1 MSALVLLFSA
11 HLLDARDRLVTR
23 LFVPVRVVLGT
34 SRGRQA
40 PARRDLRALLADRR
54 LSVVVHRELQKQCES
69 FREDTSATRMALAA
83 RLESCLRAVARRA
96 GPAWQGSLFDHRAE
110 LHARAHDRA
119 IRRMRDRLERTR
131 QAVAALNALKVADV
145 DLVAGWPAD

>member
-34 SRGRQA
+34 SRGRHA
-40 PARRDLRALLADRR
+40 PTRRELRALLADRR
-54 LSVVVHRELQKQCES
+54 LSAVIHRELHKQCAS
-69 FREDTSATRMALAA
+69 FRDDTSGTRTALAA
-83 RLESCLRAVARRA
+83 RLEACLRAAARRA

-110 LHARAHDRA
+110 LHARAHDRV
-119 IRRMRDRLERTR
+119 IGRMRDRLERTR
-131 QAVAALNALKVADV
+131 QTVAALNALTVAGF
-145 DLVAGWPAD
+145 DLVAAWPAD